1 MTAGPSS
8 RPFLIQRLEA
18 LDKDRQH
25 LHDDIRKA
33 GFDPFDL
40 EAEVQQR
47 RDAAA
52 QEYDL

>member
-1 MTAGPSS
+1 MKTDPSS
-8 RPFLIQRLEA
+8 RDFLVLRLEA
-18 LDKDRQH
+18 LDKDREH

-40 EAEVQQR
+40 EAEVLKR
-47 RDAAA
+47 RDASN